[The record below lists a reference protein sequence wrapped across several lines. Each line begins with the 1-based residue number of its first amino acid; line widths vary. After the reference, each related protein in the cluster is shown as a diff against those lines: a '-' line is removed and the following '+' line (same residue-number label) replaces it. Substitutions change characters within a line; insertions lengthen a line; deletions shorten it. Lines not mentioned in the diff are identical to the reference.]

1 MSVDKPSKM
10 REDSIDLKKWRE
22 RHALRKSNAAVP
34 HRNRKTYTRKI
45 KHANQED

>member
-1 MSVDKPSKM
+1 MSKAAQDE
-10 REDSIDLKKWRE
+10 EDSIDLKKWRE